1 MSLLFVLIPES
12 RRVIAPAFLNITI
25 VIHSEDTVTNVMA
38 VFDDIQQYD
47 EEIACTSMDEAYLMH
62 VQDPILIRGIGNL
75 TV

>member
-1 MSLLFVLIPES
+1 
-12 RRVIAPAFLNITI
+12 
-25 VIHSEDTVTNVMA
+25 MA

-47 EEIACTSMDEAYLMH
+47 EEIASTSMDEAYLTH